1 MRRLRLI
8 LALVAI
14 LACGVSIQPSSFEPA
29 AAQDLQIKWTTKTI
43 KIALSSSLTRRP
55 AVNMSAGTD
64 VLGAVERALDS
75 WATVANV
82 KFVVSHSKIQSIS
95 SATQPDGINLI
106 TIAPTAENLAI
117 FGDSNNAARTR
128 VFYDRETGEITEA
141 DIVINPFPYSDQGE
155 LIQFSTDGTTGTFDL
170 ESTVAHEIGHLLGL
184 NHSAVVGATMN
195 PSQGLNGTYG
205 LPAQT
210 QRTLSDVD
218 LVAARHLYG
227 PCENLTSVKGRI
239 LNSVQGSLVTAA
251 GAHVW
256 IEDFSNG
263 HVIGSTLTNSRGEFN
278 IGCVPE
284 GDYRALVEYTDLSLL
299 EPFGRDK
306 QGAGKRQFRSTEISG
321 SFRVDARRTS
331 TINYVLVPPQNSARA
346 LHPRFF
352 GTNGDLSTVPV
363 AATAGSKLTIYIEG
377 PGVDQVPGNGF
388 VASTPFI
395 TIDAASLTLQQPRD
409 SSPVVSFD
417 LIVAPN
423 VPPGDYSIR
432 LQSNSGEL
440 AYLVG
445 AITVESIS
453 K

>member
-29 AAQDLQIKWTTKTI
+29 VAQDLQIKWNTKTI
-43 KIALSSSLTRRP
+43 KIALSSSLTRP
-55 AVNMSAGTD
+55 AVNMSAGAD
-64 VLGAVERALDS
+64 VLGAVKRALDS
-75 WATVANV
+75 WATAADV
-82 KFVVSHSKIQSIS
+82 KFVVVHSKVQSIS

-106 TIAPTAENLAI
+106 TVAPTAENLAI
-117 FGDSNNAARTR
+117 FDASNNAARTR
-128 VFYDRETGEITEA
+128 VFYDRETGEISEA

-155 LIQFSTDGTTGTFDL
+155 LLQFSTDGTTGTYDL
-170 ESTVAHEIGHLLGL
+170 ESTIAHEIGHLLGL

-195 PSQGLNGTYG
+195 PAQGLNGTYG
-205 LPAQT
+205 LTAQT
-210 QRTLSDVD
+210 ERTLSDVD
-218 LVAARHLYG
+218 LAAARHLYG
-227 PCENLTSVKGRI
+227 PCENPASVKGRI
-239 LNSVQGSLVTAA
+239 LNSVQGSLLSAA

-256 IEDFSNG
+256 IEEFSTG
-263 HVIGSTLTNSRGEFN
+263 RVVGSTLTNNRGEFN
-278 IGCVPE
+278 IACVPP
-284 GDYRALVEYTDLSLL
+284 GDYRALVEYTDLSLM
-299 EPFGRDK
+299 EPFGREK
-306 QGAGKRQFRSTEISG
+306 QGARKRQFRSTEING
-321 SFRVDARRTS
+321 SFRVDAGRTS
-331 TINYVLVPPQNSARA
+331 TINYILVPPQNSART
-346 LHPRFF
+346 LHARFF

-363 AATAGSKLTIYIEG
+363 ASTGGSKLTIYIEG

-388 VASTPFI
+388 VASSPFF
-395 TIDAASLTLQQPRD
+395 TIDPASLTLQQPRD

-432 LQSNSGEL
+432 LQSNWGEL

-445 AITVESIS
+445 AITVEPLS